1 MRTVN
6 LPDNLTSLDELDVA
20 LKYKNGTYK
29 YTLTEDE
36 KEIIAEFYTKY
47 DSLYGSADD
56 NFKSDK
62 LIEETNNAL
71 HNAYNEIQIKGRL
84 NDLRST
90 LLLAVDKCP
99 YCGILPADELD
110 HYLPQSIYKAIS
122 VYSRNLIPICHKCN
136 NAKRTAIDSGASNSF
151 FHAYFEVFPQLPVFA
166 AEIDFKDNILIVNYR
181 IDKTNI
187 SNELG
192 SKLDFQFL
200 RTKLNQRLI
209 KESNDHIFDN
219 KAAIELMYESDNEN
233 GVKKLFMK
241 QYGEYEIK
249 FGVNFWKTSL
259 MLALSNC
266 DTFCKGGFQ
275 NYFKRI

>member
-6 LPDNLTSLDELDVA
+6 IPNNLTSLDELDVA
-20 LKYKNGTYK
+20 LKFKSDIYK

-36 KEIIAEFYTKY
+36 KVIIAEFYTKY
-47 DSLYGSADD
+47 DNLYGSADD

-71 HNAYNEIQIKGRL
+71 HNAYSEIQIAGRL
-84 NDLRST
+84 KDLRST

-110 HYLPQSIYKAIS
+110 HYLPQSIYKAVS

-136 NAKRTAIDSGASNSF
+136 NAKRIAVALAGNNSF
-151 FHAYFEVFPQLPVFA
+151 FHAYFEVFPQLPVLIA
-166 AEIDFKDNILIVNYR
+166 DIDFTDDILVINYKVDR
-181 IDKTNI
+181 TNTT
-187 SNELG
+187 NDLG
-192 SKLDFQFL
+192 NKLDFQFT
-200 RTKLNQRLI
+200 RTKLNERLI
-209 KESNDHIFDN
+209 KESNSHIFDN
-219 KAAIELMYESDNEN
+219 KAAIELMYESNNED
-233 GVKKLFMK
+233 GVKKLFVK
-241 QYGEYEIK
+241 QYEEYKIK

-266 DTFCKGGFQ
+266 DHFCKGGFK
-275 NYFKRI
+275 NYFE